1 MYPLE
6 VIHSINRRDDS
17 AATPFDVTSKGIR
30 IASLKHSDSVFIAN
44 NSLRDHEHSGYSQII
59 RNIRILE
66 REKPEALP
74 RYAED
79 LYKRF
84 KP

>member
-1 MYPLE
+1 MYCLE
-6 VIHSINRRDDS
+6 VIHSINRRVGNLPRS
-17 AATPFDVTSKGIR
+17 FEVTHKGIR
-30 IASLKHSDSVFIAN
+30 IVSAKHSDSVLIEN
-44 NSLRDHEHSGYSQII
+44 NSLRDHEGSGYSQII

-74 RYAED
+74 LYAED

>member
-1 MYPLE
+1 MYCLE
-6 VIHSINRRDDS
+6 VIHSINRRVGNL
-17 AATPFDVTSKGIR
+17 PRFFEVTHKGIR
-30 IASLKHSDSVFIAN
+30 IVSAKHSDSVLIEN
-44 NSLRDHEHSGYSQII
+44 NSLRDHEGSGYSQII

-66 REKPEALP
+66 SEKPEALP
-74 RYAED
+74 LYAED